1 MYVHIDIWEVWSTL
15 SVALMWPCQSWTKVT
30 LQCSPK
36 SLLTL
41 EALLLR
47 PFNASSTIYC
57 VNVFMWSGLGFINI
71 DNYFIHV
78 FLPVMYLFDTDIFW
92 TTHSLEVFCKSM
104 LLKNVFKWS
113 ELYIRNISNSFI
125 FSIWYVFWLILM
137 YFVRPTPF
145 EVFCKSKLLRTNLSI
160 FFVIKNILT
169 NFYIIVQMI

>member
-71 DNYFIHV
+71 DNYFVHV
-78 FLPVMYLFDTDIFW
+78 FLPVLYVWHIYFERPIPSRSFVSRCYSRMC
-92 TTHSLEVFCKSM
+92 SSEV
-104 LLKNVFKWS
+104 
-113 ELYIRNISNSFI
+113 SF
-125 FSIWYVFWLILM
+125 VLLILIIALYFLSDM
-137 YFVRPTPF
+137 YFG
-145 EVFCKSKLLRTNLSI
+145 
-160 FFVIKNILT
+160 
-169 NFYIIVQMI
+169 